1 MIAENLLKKLSF
13 TDEMQKNHVR
23 FSEIYADRLESWV
36 WAYMDGSLSLKDAV
50 AGARAVEPEICTHTA
65 DLMFILSC
73 TGPLWERYQQAGI
86 SETVYLDSMADILCK
101 VRECEHVHSCFGTF
115 VVEWFNGFFRM
126 TRFALGRL
134 QYDVLIHSG
143 EALQIDGFTV
153 REGDFFLNCH
163 IPSRGPL
170 RREDCLQSYKLA
182 YDFFRDRLSGGIL
195 PIHCSSWLL
204 YPPYR
209 AVFGEGSNI
218 LEFVKDFHL
227 YQVRESDKFADAWR
241 VFSRDYTG
249 NTDLLPTDTRL
260 QRSFV
265 RYIRS
270 GGSFGGGRGVLLFDG
285 KTVLTRQS

>member
-13 TDEMQKNHVR
+13 TDEMQESYAY
-23 FSEIYADRLESWV
+23 FSGIYADRLENWV

-50 AGARAVEPEICTHTA
+50 EGARAVEPGICTHTA

-73 TGPLWERYQQAGI
+73 TGPLWELYQKTGI
-86 SETVYLDSMADILCK
+86 SETIYWDSMADILCK
-101 VRECEHVHSCFGTF
+101 VRECEKVHGCFGTF
-115 VVEWFNGFFRM
+115 VVEWFDGFFRM

-134 QYDVLIHSG
+134 QYDVLTHTGDS
-143 EALQIDGFTV
+143 LQLGSHQI
-153 REGDFFLNCH
+153 REGDFLLNCH

-170 RREDCLQSYKLA
+170 HREDCLQSYKLA
-182 YDFFRDRLSGGIL
+182 YAFFRDRLKGGIL

-218 LEFVKDFHL
+218 LEFVKDFQL
-227 YQVRESDKFADAWR
+227 YQVRESDRFADAWR
-241 VFSRDYTG
+241 VFSMDYTG
-249 NTDLLPTDTRL
+249 DADALPTDTRL

-265 RYIRS
+265 SYIRS
-270 GGSFGGGRGVLLFDG
+270 GGTFGGGRGVILFDG
-285 KTVLTRQS
+285 QTVLTRQD